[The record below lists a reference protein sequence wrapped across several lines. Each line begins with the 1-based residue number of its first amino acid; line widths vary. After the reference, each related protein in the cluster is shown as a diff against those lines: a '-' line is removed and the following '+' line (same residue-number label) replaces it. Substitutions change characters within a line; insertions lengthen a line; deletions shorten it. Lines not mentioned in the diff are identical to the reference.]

1 MKTLSKVLAFSIIIT
16 LLVVSVAA
24 CAGATGAPGATGAT
38 GAPGAA
44 GAPGATGPA
53 GPAGPAGPN
62 AQIIA
67 SDGSGH
73 AICSVHIIMHMSTP
87 IAVCGSN
94 FVPGALVHLTI
105 CKEDTVLVENILVN
119 ECGAFKADVV
129 ITEAMA
135 GEVSLKAW
143 VDNGDSKF
151 DAGDVLWACWPL
163 CVSK

>member
-1 MKTLSKVLAFSIIIT
+1 MKKAAKLLAFSIVIT

-24 CAGATGAPGATGAT
+24 CAGAPGATGAT
-38 GAPGAA
+38 GPA
-44 GAPGATGPA
+44 GATGATGATGPA
-53 GPAGPAGPN
+53 GATGPQGPAGPN

-67 SDGSGH
+67 SNINGF
-73 AICSVHIIMHMSTP
+73 AICSVHIIMHMSTS
-87 IAVCGSN
+87 IVVCGSN

-105 CKEDTVLVENILVN
+105 CEHDTVLVENVKVN
-119 ECGAFKADVV
+119 ECGAFKVDVV

-143 VDNGDSKF
+143 VDNGNSKF

>member
-1 MKTLSKVLAFSIIIT
+1 MKKAAKLLAFSIIIT

-24 CAGATGAPGATGAT
+24 CAGATGATGAAGAAGAAGPAGAT
-38 GAPGAA
+38 GAPGA
-44 GAPGATGPA
+44 T
-53 GPAGPAGPN
+53 GPAGPN

-67 SDGSGH
+67 SSSGY
-73 AICSVHIIMHMSTP
+73 AICSVHITMHMSTS
-87 IAVCGSN
+87 IVVCGSN

-105 CKEDTVLVENILVN
+105 CKEDTVLVENVKVN
-119 ECGAFKADVV
+119 ECGAFKVDVV

-143 VDNGDSKF
+143 VDNGNNKF

>member
-1 MKTLSKVLAFSIIIT
+1 MKKAAKLLALFIIIT

-24 CAGATGAPGATGAT
+24 CAGAPGATGAAGATGAPGATGA
-38 GAPGAA
+38 AGAA
-44 GAPGATGPA
+44 GAT

-73 AICSVHIIMHMSTP
+73 AICSVHITMHMSTS

-119 ECGAFKADVV
+119 ECGAFKAGVV

>member
-1 MKTLSKVLAFSIIIT
+1 MKKAAKLLALFIIIT

-24 CAGATGAPGATGAT
+24 CAGAPGATGAT
-38 GAPGAA
+38 GAAGAA
-44 GAPGATGPA
+44 GPAGATGATGPQ
-53 GPAGPAGPN
+53 GPAGPN

-73 AICSVHIIMHMSTP
+73 AICSVHITMHMSTS

-105 CKEDTVLVENILVN
+105 CEHDTVLVENVKVN

-143 VDNGDSKF
+143 VDNGNNKF